1 MRRRRFKNLSCLKNS
16 EPADI
21 FLALSHNVFIMT
33 IDAEVHFW
41 KYGKATGATPI
52 RNNKIMQEDYL
63 PSGISLNLQR
73 NRVDACIAV
82 AAEPA
87 EVETRFLAELALTH
101 PVIRAVIG
109 WIDLKE
115 KNAGERIEKLSAY
128 TAIKGFKL
136 DVSGENFFP
145 SEDVMQALAQHSF
158 ALDLK
163 LSSDTNTPQLN
174 DRIRSYPDQ
183 HFVLEQCGSPDA
195 KQPPSASWI
204 QQIRQLAKNQNLF
217 CKVSGLFTLSTWK
230 SWKPADFYPF
240 LDTLFEA
247 FGPERLLYAS
257 DWPFIL
263 LSGSYVQWKS
273 LLEKYTE
280 RMSEEDKENF
290 FGKNAVR
297 IYPL

>member
-1 MRRRRFKNLSCLKNS
+1 
-16 EPADI
+16 
-21 FLALSHNVFIMT
+21 MT

-41 KYGKATGATPI
+41 KYGKATGATLI
-52 RNNKIMQEDYL
+52 RNNKMMRKDYL
-63 PSGISLNLQR
+63 PSDISLNLQR
-73 NRVDACIAV
+73 NQVDACIAV

-101 PVIRAVIG
+101 PVIRGVIG
-109 WIDLKE
+109 WIDLKG
-115 KNAGERIEKLSAY
+115 KNAGERIEELSSY
-128 TAIKGFKL
+128 TAIKGFTL
-136 DVSGENFFP
+136 DASGENPFP
-145 SEDVMQALAQHSF
+145 PEEAMRALAQHDYS
-158 ALDLK
+158 LDLK

-174 DRIRSYPDQ
+174 ERIHSHPDQ
-183 HFVLEQCGSPDA
+183 HFVLEQCGNPDA
-195 KQPPSASWI
+195 KQPPSAAWI

-217 CKVSGLFTLSTWK
+217 CKVSGLFTLSNWK

-247 FGPERLLYAS
+247 FGPNRLLYAS

-280 RMSEEDKENF
+280 RMNEEEKENF
-290 FGKNAVR
+290 FGKNAAR
-297 IYPL
+297 IYRL

>member
-1 MRRRRFKNLSCLKNS
+1 MMQDNYLLS
-16 EPADI
+16 D
-21 FLALSHNVFIMT
+21 
-33 IDAEVHFW
+33 
-41 KYGKATGATPI
+41 
-52 RNNKIMQEDYL
+52 
-63 PSGISLNLQR
+63 ISLNLKR
-73 NRVDACIAV
+73 NQVDACIAV

-109 WIDLKE
+109 WIDLSE
-115 KNAGERIEKLSAY
+115 KNAAEKIEELSSY

-136 DVSGENFFP
+136 DASGENFSP
-145 SEDVMQALAQHSF
+145 SEEVMQALARHNYS
-158 ALDLK
+158 LDLK
-163 LSSDTNTPQLN
+163 LSSGTNTPQLN
-174 DRIRSYPDQ
+174 EQVRSYPDQ
-183 HFVLEQCGSPDA
+183 HFVLEQCGNPDA
-195 KQPPSASWI
+195 KQPPSAAWI

-217 CKVSGLFTLSTWK
+217 CKVSGLFTLSNWK

-247 FGPERLLYAS
+247 FGPNRLLYAS

-280 RMSEEDKENF
+280 RMKEEEKENF
-290 FGKNAVR
+290 FGKNAAR
-297 IYPL
+297 IYLL

>member
-1 MRRRRFKNLSCLKNS
+1 
-16 EPADI
+16 
-21 FLALSHNVFIMT
+21 MT

-41 KYGKATGATPI
+41 KYGKATGTQLI
-52 RNNKIMQEDYL
+52 RGNKLMQEDYL

-87 EVETRFLAELALTH
+87 EVETRFLGELALTH
-101 PVIRAVIG
+101 PVIRGVIG
-109 WIDLKE
+109 WIDLHE
-115 KNAGERIEKLSAY
+115 KNAAEKIEKLSSY

-136 DVSGENFFP
+136 DASGGNFFP
-145 SEDVMQALAQHSF
+145 PEDVMQKLAQHNYS
-158 ALDLK
+158 LDLK
-163 LSSDTNTPQLN
+163 LSSGTNTPQLN

-183 HFVLEQCGSPDA
+183 HFVLEQCGNPDA
-195 KQPPSASWI
+195 KQPPSAGWI
-204 QQIRQLAKNQNLF
+204 QQVSQLAKNQNLF

-247 FGPERLLYAS
+247 FGPKRLLYAS

-273 LLEKYTE
+273 LLEKYAE
-280 RMSEEDKENF
+280 WMNEEEKENF

-297 IYPL
+297 IYHL